1 MVNSEDASKILNQ
14 HFKQI
19 SLDEFNERHN
29 KYVGEVD
36 ASLVQTNKSNETGAI
51 VLYQRQAAPLK
62 LDAYLAS
69 ALTGLTQ
76 DQRID
81 LEALSQVIDSV
92 CESLEI
98 ELYQPRT
105 STDPIDNPN
114 VSPGDVFK
122 RDRERVLSSDLVIHI
137 ADYAS
142 TGAGQELNVATEALI
157 PMIII
162 ARGDIKVSRMVTGI
176 PAVKLTIT
184 YQDLEGLREEL
195 RERLI
200 EIRPIMEVRKLAFSD
215 FKMNIVGNK
224 VRILR
229 EDAGLTREE
238 VAANAG
244 DILTTEKI
252 RQLEGN
258 VDSISNPTLLELRT
272 LATVLKTTVADLVEP
287 DLSER
292 MLALLQELM
301 VGRVAARYGMS
312 SSDQKKI
319 LRRILLRVIYN
330 LEKD

>member
-14 HFKQI
+14 HFKQM
-19 SLDEFNERHN
+19 SLDEFNERHS
-29 KYVGEVD
+29 KYVGEDD
-36 ASLVQTNKSNETGAI
+36 ASLVPTNRGNETGAI
-51 VLYQRQAAPLK
+51 VLYQRQAAPLQ

-76 DQRID
+76 DQRHD
-81 LEALSQVIDSV
+81 LGALSHVIDSI
-92 CESLEI
+92 CKSLEI
-98 ELYQPRT
+98 ELYQPWT
-105 STDPIDNPN
+105 TTDPIDNPN

-122 RDRERVLSSDLVIHI
+122 RDRERVLNSDLVIHI

-142 TGAGQELNVATEALI
+142 TGAGQELNFATEALI

-162 ARGDIKVSRMVTGI
+162 ARGDSKVSRMVTGI
-176 PAVKLTIT
+176 PAVKLHIT
-184 YQDLEGLREEL
+184 YQDLEGFREEL

-200 EIRPIMEVRKLAFSD
+200 EIRPIMEERKLAFSD
-215 FKMNIVGNK
+215 FNMNIVGTK

-244 DILTTEKI
+244 DILTIEKI
-252 RQLEGN
+252 RQLERN
-258 VDSISNPTLLELRT
+258 VDRVSNPTLLELRT

-287 DLSER
+287 DLNER

-301 VGRVAARYGMS
+301 LGRVAARYGMS

-319 LRRILLRVIYN
+319 LRRMLLRVIYN
-330 LEKD
+330 LEED